1 MYVLCIK
8 VSKVANRFMSQD
20 PFCSRDYRE
29 DWPNMH
35 WQPCIELGEDYYNG
49 GKFAIFGKNTV

>member
-1 MYVLCIK
+1 
-8 VSKVANRFMSQD
+8 MSQD
-20 PFCSRDYRE
+20 PFCSRDYSMYRE

-49 GKFAIFGKNTV
+49 GKFAIFGKSTV